1 MDAYAFLLLL
11 NSTRFQCLLTWTGFA
26 YDEATQALQVLTVRA
41 LGPSHGLY
49 SGKAVDRLRAVKGT
63 PLPPLEQCIL
73 RLAWHPTY
81 GAGQASHAGGRLAT
95 GLACGVVRLQTIYV
109 H

>member
-1 MDAYAFLLLL
+1 M
-11 NSTRFQCLLTWTGFA
+11 
-26 YDEATQALQVLTVRA
+26 LTVRD

-81 GAGQASHAGGRLAT
+81 GVGQASHAGGRLAT